1 MLEQILNAAGR
12 TQEEFSELEENGW
25 SKAEIEKYKR
35 GFSNGFF
42 DIVSELR
49 FAGLLSDVEVS
60 RIEAE
65 FASKKGA

>member
-1 MLEQILNAAGR
+1 MFEQILNAAGR
-12 TQEEFSELEENGW
+12 TQEEFAELEENGW
-25 SKAEIEKYKR
+25 SQAEIEKYKR

-60 RIEAE
+60 RLEVAFE
-65 FASKKGA
+65 SKE

>member
-1 MLEQILNAAGR
+1 MFEQILNAAGR

-25 SKAEIEKYKR
+25 SKVEIEKYKR

-49 FAGLLSDVEVS
+49 FEGLLSDIEVS

-65 FASKKGA
+65 FDGR

>member
-1 MLEQILNAAGR
+1 MNEMFEQLMVVASRA
-12 TQEEFSELEENGW
+12 QEEFAELEENGW

-42 DIVSELR
+42 NIVSELR

-65 FASKKGA
+65 FDGR